1 MSLIKDLKQAL
12 GKAVSPKVVQ
22 SSGSNMSVFASAI
35 PEVPQIIEKK
45 NTDWVLYGEN
55 NEYPLQLADLPYGS
69 AIHNSILKTK
79 TKMTH
84 GEGFII
90 KGSKTKD
97 ESLAAYN
104 SLPSNVKL
112 DLDLLLKNPNGKDK
126 GDILAMKLAN
136 DLQKF
141 GAFCYEVI
149 YNIDFTKIVTLKYVP
164 VKHVRAG
171 KMNADNEV
179 DTYYYSRDW
188 LKYRQPGFKPMPIAA
203 FNKNNKQSMNQLV
216 YEKVGDL
223 DYYGVPSYVGAIT
236 WIYTDFQMGVYHS
249 SNLENGMNPSLWLKF
264 YKLPASENDR
274 DEIMANVKAQFR
286 GAKNAGKHVVTFS
299 DGKELAPD
307 IMPIET
313 SGLDKQLLLLAELCD
328 KKILTGH
335 QLTSPLL
342 AGISVSGQLGGNTE
356 LQVAYQIFDKV
367 SMEADRNFLIQS
379 LQKILD
385 FNKTPVQLDI
395 LPFTVFTP
403 TGTNPTSPING

>member
-1 MSLIKDLKQAL
+1 MSLIRDLKQSLTRAL
-12 GKAVSPKVVQ
+12 NPKAVQ
-22 SSGSNMSVFASAI
+22 SSNSNMSVFATSI
-35 PEVPQIIEKK
+35 PEVPTIIEKK

-90 KGSKTKD
+90 RGTKTKE
-97 ESLAAYN
+97 ESEAAYN
-104 SLPSNVKL
+104 ALPSNVKL
-112 DLDLLLKNPNGKDK
+112 DLSLLLNNPNGKDK
-126 GDILAMKLAN
+126 ADILAMKLAG

-164 VKHVRAG
+164 VKHIRAG
-171 KMNADNEV
+171 KMNDKNEV

-188 LKYRQPGFKPMPIAA
+188 LKYKQPSFKPVPIAA
-203 FNKNNKQSMNQLV
+203 FNPENKEHMNQLV

-223 DYYGVPSYVGAIT
+223 EYYGTPHYVGAIT
-236 WIYTDFQMGVYHS
+236 WIYTDFQMGLFHK
-249 SNLENGMNPSLWLKF
+249 SNLENGMNPGLAINF

-274 DEIMANVKAQFR
+274 DEILAQIKSQFVS
-286 GAKNAGKHVVTFS
+286 AKNTGKHMVFFS
-299 DGKELAPD
+299 DGKDLATD
-307 IMPIET
+307 VKAIEN

-342 AGISVSGQLGGNTE
+342 AGVSVSGQLGGNTE

-385 FNKTPVQLDI
+385 YNKTPVKLDI
-395 LPFTVFTP
+395 LPFKVFIN